1 MRKKIEA
8 NWKAIENVENEV
20 RKQTN
25 DPEARFNAG
34 TFFLGGGG
42 RELMIPCLYRTKKG
56 EKYSK
61 SYKEMMVFAEYC
73 PFTGKP
79 LYEDSITEAL

>member
-20 RKQTN
+20 SKQTN

-34 TFFLGGGG
+34 TFFLGG

-79 LYEDSITEAL
+79 LYEDSITEVL